1 MPSRNVRTVIILD
14 AMSLFSSKIAPPLI
28 QHGCFVLEDFG
39 TMNGQW
45 VRVQTLKK
53 KSTKHDIACISHTI
67 QSILELFLFDIAPN
81 LLTVYTHPS
90 EIILGKTSIERQMNR
105 VSRDIKAYLMNTN
118 SR

>member
-14 AMSLFSSKIAPPLI
+14 AMSLFSSNIAPPLI

-90 EIILGKTSIERQMNR
+90 EIILGKTSIERQMNW
-105 VSRDIKAYLMNTN
+105 VSRDIKAYLMNPN